1 MDDAAMLNA
10 VPDDGDDSLL
20 AATDEEFDA
29 TLGGVVELR
38 PGREHTNVRLD
49 RFVTEALQDLSRS
62 YVQQLIDVG
71 RVRVDG
77 EPRRA
82 AFKMTPGEVVV
93 VDAPPLVEDAL
104 EPEAIPLDIVH
115 EDADLIV
122 LNKAAGMVVHPA
134 PGHPR
139 GTLVNALLAHA
150 PDIAIAGSNRPGIVH
165 RLDKDTSGL
174 MVVAKTDR
182 ARNALV
188 AQWNDRSVRK
198 GYAALVS
205 GVVVDDE
212 ATVDAPIGRD
222 PAQRQRMAVITRGRP
237 AVTHFAVQ
245 ERFPTASLLDV
256 EIETG
261 RTHQIRVHLAFIGH
275 PVVGDPVYGCRRTAG
290 ESDDEPRVTR
300 QFLHAAKLGLRLMD
314 GRDVTFEAPLPPD
327 LAEVLE
333 VLRGSGAA

>member
-1 MDDAAMLNA
+1 MDDAESLEAIADDEDA
-10 VPDDGDDSLL
+10 VL
-20 AATDEEFDA
+20 ATGEEFDA
-29 TLGGVVELR
+29 SLGGLVELR

-49 RFVTEALQDLSRS
+49 RFVTEALRDLSRS
-62 YVQQLIDVG
+62 YVQQLIDAG

-93 VDAPPLVEDAL
+93 VDAPPLVDDDL

-198 GYAALVS
+198 GYIALVS

-222 PAQRQRMAVITRGRP
+222 PAQRQRMAVTARGRR
-237 AVTHFAVQ
+237 AVTHFAVR
-245 ERFPTASLLDV
+245 ERFPTSSLLDV

-275 PVVGDPVYGCRRTAG
+275 PVVGDPVYGRRRGAG
-290 ESDDEPRVTR
+290 ESGNEPQVSR

-314 GRDVTFEAPLPPD
+314 GREVTFEAPLPPD
-327 LAEVLE
+327 LAQVLE
-333 VLRGSGAA
+333 ALQASREA